1 MPAHGG
7 EFTVPGSGGAHGG
20 EPPSAK
26 AAIAKMHIKRSDVA
40 SFFRFFIVFSKVGLG
55 LASFL
60 DEQDGACFRSGI
72 DFQVIQ
78 QPLRYSGA
86 RILSPL

>member
-26 AAIAKMHIKRSDVA
+26 PAIAKMHIKRSDVA

-60 DEQDGACFRSGI
+60 DEQDGRVSDPGLTFK
-72 DFQVIQ
+72 
-78 QPLRYSGA
+78 
-86 RILSPL
+86 